1 MSISLLS
8 INFAL
13 SIEEIKSMLGLK
25 FDTET
30 SWVEVAENG
39 LQQLLTD
46 HAFAEQKAASNAV
59 SIIINY
65 SEETELVKDMSDIA
79 IEEME
84 HFRMVHNLMA
94 DRNMVLGKATK
105 NDYALNLQKFFP
117 KTHDRTE
124 ALIHRLLVAALIEAR
139 SCERFKV
146 FSENMQDEELSKFY
160 KDLMVSEA
168 NHYTLFLSY
177 ARKYTD
183 REIVDQKWQ
192 NLLAF
197 EADMMK
203 TRGTV
208 AKVHG

>member
-1 MSISLLS
+1 
-8 INFAL
+8 
-13 SIEEIKSMLGLK
+13 MLGLQ

-30 SWVEVAENG
+30 SWVEVAQNG
-39 LQQLLTD
+39 LEQLLTD

-65 SEETELVKDMSDIA
+65 SEETALVKDMSDIA

-84 HFRMVHNLMA
+84 HFRMVHNLMVN
-94 DRNMVLGKATK
+94 RGMVLGKATK
-105 NDYALNLQKFFP
+105 NDYALRLQKFFP
-117 KTHDRTE
+117 HTNDRTE

-146 FSENMQDEELSKFY
+146 FSENLDDEELSNFY
-160 KDLMVSEA
+160 KDLMISEA
-168 NHYTLFLSY
+168 NHYTLFLGY
-177 ARKYTD
+177 ARQYMD
-183 REIVDQKWQ
+183 RSIVDNKWKA
-192 NLLAF
+192 LLAF

-203 TRGTV
+203 ERGTT

>member
-1 MSISLLS
+1 
-8 INFAL
+8 
-13 SIEEIKSMLGLK
+13 MLGLK

-30 SWVEVAENG
+30 SWAEVAKNG

-84 HFRMVHNLMA
+84 HFRMVHHLMVN
-94 DRNMVLGKATK
+94 RGMVLGQATK
-105 NDYALNLQKFFP
+105 NDYALKLQKFFS
-117 KTHDRTE
+117 KTGNRKE
-124 ALIHRLLVAALIEAR
+124 ALVHRLLVAALIEAR

-146 FSENMQDEELSKFY
+146 FATNMKDQELSKFY
-160 KDLMVSEA
+160 TDLMISEA
-168 NHYTLFLSY
+168 NHYTLFLGY
-177 ARKYTD
+177 ARKYMD
-183 REIVDQKWQ
+183 REIVDRKW
-192 NLLAF
+192 NELLSF
-197 EADMMK
+197 EAEIMK
-203 TRGTV
+203 RRGNT